1 MRLVF
6 DVNFFQYF
14 AFLWCCVHIY
24 IHHHNKLSNIIEFVN
39 EMVSLRSFLARKIA
53 RTWTFSSDNFYWFS
67 IIRFTVGINFMQ
79 NPHEKCF
86 L

>member
-14 AFLWCCVHIY
+14 AFLWSCVHIY
-24 IHHHNKLSNIIEFVN
+24 IHHHIKLSNIIEFVN
-39 EMVSLRSFLARKIA
+39 EIVSLRSFLARRTA
-53 RTWTFSSDNFYWFS
+53 RTWTFSSDNFFCFLLYVLQLE
-67 IIRFTVGINFMQ
+67 FTLQ

-86 L
+86 S